1 MSIIKYALILLVVL
15 IGLAFHVRNGQQVV
29 VDFYLGSFDLP
40 LSMALAVALL
50 GGAILAVL
58 SGLPPWLK
66 LKRDKAKLNRQ
77 LKAYQPG
84 TQISADKST
93 DESPAD

>member
-15 IGLAFHVRNGQQVV
+15 IGLAFHVRNGQLVA
-29 VDFYLGSFDLP
+29 VDYYLGSSEIP

-50 GGAILAVL
+50 GGAILGVL
-58 SGLPPWLK
+58 SGLPAWLK

-77 LKAYQPG
+77 LKAYQSD

-93 DESPAD
+93 DE

>member
-15 IGLAFHVRNGQQVV
+15 IGLAFHVRNGQQVT
-29 VDFYLGSFDLP
+29 VDYYLGSSEIP

-50 GGAILAVL
+50 GGAILGVL
-58 SGLPPWLK
+58 SGLPAWLK

-77 LKAYQPG
+77 LKAHQTDATPD
-84 TQISADKST
+84 TQLST
-93 DESPAD
+93 DKD